1 MTTATTFNLTAIL
14 FDDDT
19 NVSGVEIRAEGR
31 SLDYIQATLPGAK
44 IPDTSP
50 AKIELTREETLHLF
64 DVIGKLSG
72 LDPWHDVT
80 GPMYDQLA
88 AVVYSLM
95 ENEE

>member
-50 AKIELTREETLHLF
+50 AKIELTRSETLELF
-64 DVIGKLSG
+64 SATGKTTG

-80 GPMYDQLA
+80 IVMYDQLA
-88 AVVYSLM
+88 AVVYGLI